1 MMKMLIRMDSNKINI
16 EQRFNLNG
24 IYDILNKMFLNL
36 GLICMENGAESL
48 VYRDNGNVK
57 DYGSFGRIVNTLKKQ
72 SWFMEN
78 VTEWRLYDSDESDDP
93 EEFNEEDLLSR
104 YQRRV

>member
-1 MMKMLIRMDSNKINI
+1 M
-16 EQRFNLNG
+16 
-24 IYDILNKMFLNL
+24 
-36 GLICMENGAESL
+36 
-48 VYRDNGNVK
+48 
-57 DYGSFGRIVNTLKKQ
+57 NTLKKQ